1 MSRIL
6 VVEDS
11 PSNIALAQVVLQH
24 AGHEVLI
31 AEDGPSGLQSAR
43 EHRPDLILMDV
54 QLPGMDGM
62 SVTRELKADPATAT
76 IPVLALTAFAMKGD
90 AEKIRAAGCDAY
102 LAKPFQFPELLATID
117 RLLARP
123 G

>member
-1 MSRIL
+1 MARIL
-6 VVEDS
+6 VVEDTL
-11 PSNIALAQVVLQH
+11 SNIKLAQVVLEH
-24 AGHEVLI
+24 AGHTVLV
-31 AEDGPSGLQSAR
+31 AEDGPSGLRTAR
-43 EHRPDLILMDV
+43 EQLPDLILMDV

-62 SVTRELKADPATAT
+62 AVTRELKADAATAH

-102 LAKPFQFPELLATID
+102 LAKPFQFPELLQTID
-117 RLLARP
+117 RLLAP